1 MLLNQLSSRLPH
13 EDLPSDEEEEEIEI
27 KPKPKK
33 KGKHASPDV
42 AEMLREIQEGEK
54 TPVKHLH
61 KIDAIQKEVLACLG
75 MLSP

>member
-1 MLLNQLSSRLPH
+1 MENAGAEQSQTT
-13 EDLPSDEEEEEIEI
+13 EES
-27 KPKPKK
+27 KPKK
-33 KGKHASPDV
+33 KGKHTTPDI
-42 AEMLREIQEGEK
+42 AALLREVQEGEK